1 MRIDR
6 AGRDDVSALA
16 RLKWQDVPA
25 DLTAGRSLAPFTE
38 ELGAWWDAHR
48 RTHVAFVARLDDD
61 ERVVG
66 AAWVALVPRVP
77 RPGAPDRISADLQ
90 SVFVMPEY
98 RGRGAGRGLVAAACA
113 HAVSVGAERVTV
125 HSSDAALDL
134 YRGLGFADSPR
145 LRQFLA
151 PTTAAPET
159 A

>member
-6 AGRDDVSALA
+6 AGREDLPALA

-25 DLTAGRSLAPFTE
+25 DLTAGRSLDMFTA
-38 ELGAWWDAHR
+38 ELGDWWQAHAH
-48 RTHVAFVARLDDD
+48 THVAFVARTEDDD
-61 ERVVG
+61 RVVG

-77 RPGAPDRISADLQ
+77 RPGAPDRISADIQ
-90 SVFVMPEY
+90 SVFVTPEH
-98 RGRGAGRGLVAAACA
+98 RRRGAGHGLVAAACA

-125 HSSDAALDL
+125 HSSEAAVDL

-145 LRQFLA
+145 LQQFLA
-151 PTTAAPET
+151 PTTAAPEI